1 MWSDCFGL
9 IKCQIH
15 GIIKKVII
23 MENKEEKVRNKK
35 EEETEAS
42 LADIVKNN
50 YQERTIIENEIPVN
64 KIAIASDHRG
74 FKMKQKLTKYLVKKG
89 YTIIDL
95 GPDVKGSVDYPE
107 FAFALTKTI
116 KNGDAPK
123 GILIC
128 GSGIGMSIAANR
140 VKGIRCAKVN
150 NVKEVKYTRKDND
163 ANVIAFSAKM
173 PVYRAKDIVDAFLK
187 TEFSGKA
194 RHQKRIDMLDES
206 RG

>member
-1 MWSDCFGL
+1 MA
-9 IKCQIH
+9 
-15 GIIKKVII
+15 
-23 MENKEEKVRNKK
+23 KK
-35 EEETEAS
+35 EELIEEIEKTEEIEESESETS

-50 YQERTIIENEIPVN
+50 YQERTIVESELPVK

-95 GPDVKGSVDYPE
+95 GPDTKGSVDYPE

-116 KNGDAPK
+116 KGGDAPM

-128 GSGIGMSIAANR
+128 GSGIGMSMAANR

-150 NVKEVKYTRKDND
+150 NVKETKYTRKDND
-163 ANVIAFSAKM
+163 ANVIAISAKM
-173 PVYRAKDIVDAFLK
+173 PMYRAKDIVDVFIN
-187 TEFSGKA
+187 TEFSGKE
-194 RHQKRIDMLDES
+194 RHQNRIEMLDKA

>member
-1 MWSDCFGL
+1 MA
-9 IKCQIH
+9 
-15 GIIKKVII
+15 
-23 MENKEEKVRNKK
+23 KK
-35 EEETEAS
+35 EEIIDEIKVEETESESEAS

-50 YQERTIIENEIPVN
+50 YQERTIVESELPVK

-95 GPDVKGSVDYPE
+95 GPDAKGSVDYPE

-116 KNGDAPK
+116 KSGDAPM

-150 NVKEVKYTRKDND
+150 NVKETKYTRKDND
-163 ANVIAFSAKM
+163 ANVIALSAKM
-173 PVYRAKDIVDAFLK
+173 PMFRAKDIVDAFLN
-187 TEFSGKA
+187 TEFSEKS
-194 RHQKRIDMLDES
+194 RHQNRIEMLDEA
-206 RG
+206 RN